1 MHYLSSFGF
10 FSAQIVSKI
19 SHVARYAP
27 SFTSNLTTSSSSSLG
42 IARAS
47 SALLSLVRRLSSK
60 INPKSKQ
67 LIFRTYLQGV
77 TEVIC
82 VTTIEFYHIRHSY
95 QCCFG
100 YSLYFFLALPN
111 HWGTCTQSGPIPHA
125 IRTNPLPC
133 QKKVVPLHSDLI
145 LSRIFF

>member
-1 MHYLSSFGF
+1 MGSNNSHIRKDNDLLWVTSIIVLSSFGF

-82 VTTIEFYHIRHSY
+82 VTTIEFYHI
-95 QCCFG
+95 
-100 YSLYFFLALPN
+100 L
-111 HWGTCTQSGPIPHA
+111 
-125 IRTNPLPC
+125 
-133 QKKVVPLHSDLI
+133 
-145 LSRIFF
+145 